1 MSDDRADDNSPPTMG
16 AASAGVD
23 KDRLQAAQR
32 FFFAAASAA
41 LVVAALHYG
50 EPLLMPLAFA
60 ALLAFVLDPLVTRLR
75 RWGLPLGV
83 AVTLV
88 IAMTLA
94 AVGALAT
101 LGAQQISALSRD
113 LPAYQTTIEKKLR
126 ALRPTSG
133 DGGVVSAASRTL
145 DVVERELSAAL
156 ESKDKSKPRAPTR
169 VLVEA
174 APTPPLRAL
183 GDMARSLLTPLATAG
198 LIIVLLA
205 YMLAQRREIS
215 DRLIRLVGGD
225 VHRMADALN
234 DAGGRVSRYLVAQ
247 LQVNAAFGA
256 VLALGLWLIGV
267 PGALLWGAVAAAL
280 RFIPYV
286 GSLMAAVFPLLL
298 AFAVDPGWTMVMWTA
313 ALILALDLLVANVIE
328 PMAYGGST
336 GVSPVAVLLS
346 AAFWVL
352 VWGPI
357 GLVLATPLTV
367 CTVVLG
373 RHLGAL
379 KFLDVLLSADPSF
392 DRPTLLYQRLIS
404 GDEEEAI
411 ELAVDEARRNG
422 LREFYSGTAV
432 PMLALAAAAT
442 HDRASAKQRH
452 RVQRGVAQIIEDLR
466 EDHAGSEAASP
477 DVLCVGARDEL
488 DTLSAEML
496 AHALAHGNVA
506 AQSVPAVAVSA
517 EKIGE
522 LPLDGVKTVVLC
534 GFHPAPA
541 AHARF
546 VSRRLRRRSASLR
559 IVLAAWAAPSELLE
573 PNALTSLGV
582 DGIALTLGEAVGRVS
597 DGLPRA
603 ARGAETPG
611 ESAAQSDALALN
623 EILARTAQRAAEV
636 FRVALAS
643 VVWRGPDDQWL
654 YESAGL
660 ATWTVGDDAPAIE
673 EGSPLAMVVESGK
686 PLTVADTARV
696 PEFADGHGS
705 RFEGLEAFAGVPLKG
720 RSGAVVGALA
730 VHSATAREFG
740 GDELELLAALGVQL
754 RDEIAAATKQAGD
767 TDAARS
773 ADEGVARLAYR

>member
-1 MSDDRADDNSPPTMG
+1 MSDDKTGDISPLPK
-16 AASAGVD
+16 AAAPAGED
-23 KDRLQAAQR
+23 KDTLHTAQR

-50 EPLLMPLAFA
+50 EPLFMPLAFA

-94 AVGALAT
+94 AMGALAT
-101 LGAQQISALSRD
+101 LGAQQVSALSRD
-113 LPAYQTTIEKKLR
+113 LPTYQTTIERKLR
-126 ALRPTSG
+126 ALRPTPG
-133 DGGVVSAASRTL
+133 DASVVSAASRTL
-145 DVVERELSAAL
+145 DVVEKGISAAL
-156 ESKDKSKPRAPTR
+156 EPDKAKPRAP
-169 VLVEA
+169 
-174 APTPPLRAL
+174 APVQVAPAPKPPLQSL
-183 GDMARSLLTPLATAG
+183 GEMAKKLLTPLATIG

-373 RHLGAL
+373 RHLGTL

-411 ELAVDEARRNG
+411 ELAVDETRRSG

-452 RVQRGVAQIIEDLR
+452 RVQRGVAQIIGDLR

-496 AHALAHGNVA
+496 AHALAHDHVA

-559 IVLAAWAAPSELLE
+559 IVLAAWAAPSDLLE
-573 PNALTSLGV
+573 PNALTALGV
-582 DGIALTLGEAVGRVS
+582 DGLALTLGEAVGRVG
-597 DGLPRA
+597 DGLPKA
-603 ARGAETPG
+603 ARAAETPG
-611 ESAAQSDALALN
+611 ETAAQGDELTLKQM
-623 EILARTAQRAAEV
+623 LARTAQRTAEI

-643 VVWRGPDDQWL
+643 VVWRGPDGQWL

-660 ATWTVGDDAPAIE
+660 ATWTAGDDAPAIE
-673 EGSPLAMVVESGK
+673 EGSPLAAVIESEK

-696 PEFADGHGS
+696 PEFAVGQGS
-705 RFEGLEAFAGVPLKG
+705 RFEGLEAFAGVPLKD
-720 RSGAVVGALA
+720 RSGAVLGALA
-730 VHSATAREFG
+730 VHNATAREFG
-740 GDELELLAALGVQL
+740 DDELELLATLGVQL

-767 TDAARS
+767 TDAARA
-773 ADEGVARLAYR
+773 ADDGVARLAFR